1 MHNLIFEMEKIAS
14 EAKKRELPKILICNM
29 LKEYL
34 HYFVLDFI
42 YNSADFKDMVFYGGS
57 SLRMLFDLPRL
68 SEDIDFEADENLS
81 LADLAK
87 ALESYFKKDLAL
99 QEKFQVNKMR
109 TINRIFLK
117 LPVLYE
123 VGLSPHKGEVL
134 VVKVEARPLEK
145 SFFNNLKISLTP
157 ISKHGRS
164 FVVRHYDLP
173 TLFASKIPAILGRGK
188 RGFKKGKIEEGINFK
203 GRDFYDLI
211 WYMEQGVIPD
221 SLMLKKKEIT
231 KSLKEIFDEIEN
243 FVANNKNFQK
253 GLAGD
258 LQPLFVSAG
267 FVDVFS
273 KNFLEI
279 FQRARKDKY
288 NL

>member
-1 MHNLIFEMEKIAS
+1 MNNFILEMQNIVKEG
-14 EAKKRELPKILICNM
+14 KKRGYENDLICNF

-34 HYFVLDFI
+34 HYFVLDYI
-42 YNSADFKDMVFYGGS
+42 YGSKFKSMVFYGGS
-57 SLRMLFDLPRL
+57 ALRMFFDLPRL
-68 SEDIDFEADENLS
+68 SEDVDFEADEKIDLRE
-81 LADLAK
+81 LAVG
-87 ALESYFKKDLAL
+87 LENYFKKDLAL
-99 QEKFQVNKMR
+99 YEKIQVNKMR

-123 VGLSPHKGEVL
+123 IGLSPHKSEVL
-134 VVKVEARPLEK
+134 RLKVEARPLPAK
-145 SFFNNLKISLTP
+145 FFNNAKTTLT
-157 ISKHGRS
+157 IKSKYGVS

-188 RGFKKGKIEEGINFK
+188 RGFKNGKIEEGINFK

-211 WYMEQGVIPD
+211 WYMEQGIVPD
-221 SLMLKKKEIT
+221 PIMLAKKEIK
-231 KSLKEIFDEIEN
+231 KSFKEVLDEIEN
-243 FVANNKNFQK
+243 FVTDNKNFAK
-253 GLAGD
+253 GLAAD
-258 LQPLFVSAG
+258 LRPLFPSAG

-273 KNFLEI
+273 KNFLKI